1 MSEHD
6 QDQGSMFSGMNGLQ
20 AMGIVNALKT
30 GDMWLDMIIAMMIPV
45 AIQFV
50 LRCLGKLDEHLLARW
65 SLFAR
70 WYANR
75 QNKHTRFIIHRS
87 QRTTWGS
94 TQNLDEDTRN
104 TVLMKA
110 IQLYLHHKCN
120 LSLNTAFINLT
131 STEDK
136 KDSYN
141 SYNRYDDDD
150 SESEGGEGNSKSL
163 AGTLSKYKIIKKP
176 PHNAWHVIGKFGHPA
191 AIVKLHISENEINTN
206 DDGTKERKAQSTTTF
221 QFVSSGATSIDA
233 FIDTAYKW
241 YLTELR
247 KMDDRSRYLYD
258 LKSTSS
264 KATGSDDGEND
275 GASIE
280 YNRYKLS
287 DEKTFSSLFFRQK
300 ESLINVINHFQQK
313 SGKYAVPGYPHKIGI
328 LLHGP
333 PGTGKTSMIKALA
346 QYTNRSIVNVP
357 ISRITTNSELMDV
370 FFDQRYHVHGVDVPV
385 KMGFKDVIFVME
397 DVDAASKVV
406 RRRDDKIP
414 GCGKGATDPAMSEL
428 IELPPPKST
437 WKLLLESSNSDCRAL
452 VKTLIE
458 KSDRLKA
465 AAMESDA
472 LSSVARKIAAVPA
485 IGLVGEDFAD
495 EGLEIVVKDAV
506 KTISSSMDDIGTVD
520 QFLGLHAQSIN
531 EMLENGIEICDA
543 FVDELLGVAAT
554 DDGSK
559 FKSISPLPHP
569 NVRDISYSRYDEKME
584 EALFG
589 HNNAAA
595 GKANNT
601 SVKNDDFAWTDVK
614 VGDGGKDVIGASL
627 FKPKKDQ
634 LNLTGLLNVLDGVV
648 DTPGRILIMTT
659 NHPEM
664 LDPAL
669 IRPGRIDKKI
679 MLGYMCSID
688 VVAMLEHYFQTTLQ
702 SEQQQ
707 RVERAIQDGYLKLTP
722 AQVEQMTAECDEVD
736 DLLRILEEKAQLFST
751 RQTPLTTPM
760 STSSASIATDAKYE
774 IACKSP

>member
-1 MSEHD
+1 MSEQDHD
-6 QDQGSMFSGMNGLQ
+6 NSGMFGGMNGLQ

-45 AIQFV
+45 AIQFI
-50 LRCLGKLDEHLLARW
+50 LRCLGKIDEHLLSRW
-65 SLFAR
+65 DLLSR
-70 WYANR
+70 WLEQR
-75 QNKHTRFIIHRS
+75 QNKHIRFIVHRS
-87 QRTTWGS
+87 QRTSWGS
-94 TQNLDEDTRN
+94 TTNLDEDTRN

-136 KDSYN
+136 NDNSNSYN
-141 SYNRYDDDD
+141 SYYGDYDSDD
-150 SESEGGEGNSKSL
+150 GNSKSL
-163 AGTLSKYKIIKKP
+163 AGTLSNYKIIKKP
-176 PHNAWHVIGKFGHPA
+176 PQNAWHIIGKFGDPA
-191 AIVKLHISENEINTN
+191 AVVKLHISENEVS
-206 DDGTKERKAQSTTTF
+206 DGTNEGKSHSTITF
-221 QFVSSGATSIDA
+221 QFVSPGATSIDA
-233 FIDTAYKW
+233 FIDVAYKW
-241 YLTELR
+241 YINELK
-247 KMDDRSRYLYD
+247 KMDDHSRYLYD
-258 LKSTSS
+258 LKSTASKSS
-264 KATGSDDGEND
+264 SSEDGDAE
-275 GASIE
+275 GTSIE

-287 DEKTFSSLFFRQK
+287 EEKTFDSLFFRQK
-300 ESLINVINHFQQK
+300 ESLINVINHFQEK
-313 SGKYAVPGYPHKIGI
+313 SGKYAVSGYPHKIGI

-370 FFDQRYHVHGVDVPV
+370 FFDQRYSVHGVDVPV
-385 KMGFKDVIFVME
+385 KMGFQDVIFVME

-414 GCGKGATDPAMSEL
+414 TCGKGIADPATSE
-428 IELPPPKST
+428 IVELPPMKST
-437 WKLLLESSNSDCRAL
+437 WKLLLESNNSDCRDL
-452 VKTLIE
+452 VKKLIE

-465 AAMESDA
+465 AAMASDA
-472 LSSVARKIAAVPA
+472 LSSVARKIAAIPA
-485 IGLVGEDFAD
+485 IGLVGEDYED
-495 EGLEIVVKDAV
+495 DVLERVVKDAV
-506 KTISSSMDDIGTVD
+506 ETISRGINDIDAVD
-520 QFLGLHAQSIN
+520 RFLGMHAQSIK
-531 EMLENGIEICDA
+531 EMLENGIEISDT
-543 FVDELLGVAAT
+543 FVDELLGTAITNEVT
-554 DDGSK
+554 K
-559 FKSISPLPHP
+559 FKSITPVSPS

-589 HNNAAA
+589 HSSTAVSKPNITAP
-595 GKANNT
+595 
-601 SVKNDDFAWTDVK
+601 SVKHDDFDWVDTKGTGSEGA
-614 VGDGGKDVIGASL
+614 KDIIGASL

-679 MLGYMCSID
+679 MLGYMCPID
-688 VVAMLEHYFQTTLQ
+688 VISMLDHYFQTTLGP
-702 SEQQQ
+702 EQQH
-707 RVERAIQDGYLKLTP
+707 RVERAIQDGHLKLTP

-736 DLLRILEEKAQLFST
+736 DLVRILEEKAQFFSP

-760 STSSASIATDAKYE
+760 STSSASIATDAR
-774 IACKSP
+774 

>member
-6 QDQGSMFSGMNGLQ
+6 HDSTGMFSGMNGLQ

-45 AIQFV
+45 AIQFI
-50 LRCLGKLDEHLLARW
+50 LRCLGKIDEHILSRW
-65 SLFAR
+65 DILSR
-70 WYANR
+70 WYEQR
-75 QNKHTRFIIHRS
+75 QNKHIRFIVHRS
-87 QRTTWGS
+87 QRSAWGGTT
-94 TQNLDEDTRN
+94 NLDEDTRN

-136 KDSYN
+136 NDNYN
-141 SYNRYDDDD
+141 SYYNYYGSDCDSDD
-150 SESEGGEGNSKSL
+150 SNSKSL
-163 AGTLSKYKIIKKP
+163 AGTLSNYKIIKKP
-176 PHNAWHVIGKFGHPA
+176 PHNAWHVIGKFGDPA
-191 AIVKLHISENEINTN
+191 AVVKLHISENEISTGG
-206 DDGTKERKAQSTTTF
+206 DGTKEGKSHSTITF
-221 QFVSSGATSIDA
+221 QFVSPGATSIDA
-233 FIDTAYKW
+233 FIDIAYKW
-241 YLTELR
+241 YINELK
-247 KMDDRSRYLYD
+247 KMDDHSRYLYD

-264 KATGSDDGEND
+264 KSTGSDEGDGE
-275 GASIE
+275 GSSIE

-287 DEKTFSSLFFRQK
+287 EEKTFDSLFFRQK
-300 ESLINVINHFQQK
+300 ESLINVINHFQEK
-313 SGKYAVPGYPHKIGI
+313 SGKYAVSGYPHKIGI

-370 FFDQRYHVHGVDVPV
+370 FFDQRYYVHGVDVPV

-414 GCGKGATDPAMSEL
+414 TCGRGITDPVTSEMV
-428 IELPPPKST
+428 EMPPTKST
-437 WKLLLESSNSDCRAL
+437 WKMLLESNNSDCREL
-452 VKTLIE
+452 VKKLIE

-465 AAMESDA
+465 AAMESDS
-472 LSSVARKIAAVPA
+472 LSSMARRITVIPG
-485 IGLVGEDFAD
+485 IGLVGEDFED
-495 EGLEIVVKDAV
+495 DLLERVVKDAV
-506 KTISSSMDDIGTVD
+506 ETISSSINDIDTVD
-520 QFLGLHAQSIN
+520 RYLGLHAQSIN
-531 EMLENGIEICDA
+531 EMLENGIAISDA
-543 FVDELLGVAAT
+543 FVDELLGVAVT
-554 DDGSK
+554 DENTK
-559 FKSISPLPHP
+559 FKSISPVPP
-569 NVRDISYSRYDEKME
+569 SKVRDISYSRYDEKME

-589 HNNAAA
+589 HNSTLASQP
-595 GKANNT
+595 NNVT
-601 SVKNDDFAWTDVK
+601 PSITQQDFEWTDTK
-614 VGDGGKDVIGASL
+614 GKGSDGAKDVSGPSL

-679 MLGYMCSID
+679 MLGYMCAID
-688 VVAMLEHYFQTTLQ
+688 VIAMLEHYFQTTLQ
-702 SEQQQ
+702 PEQQR
-707 RVERAIQDGYLKLTP
+707 RVECAIQDGFLKLTP
-722 AQVEQMTAECDEVD
+722 AQIEQMTAECDEVN
-736 DLLRILEEKAQLFST
+736 DLIRILEEKAHFFSST
-751 RQTPLTTPM
+751 QTPLTTPM
-760 STSSASIATDAKYE
+760 STSSASIATDAR
-774 IACKSP
+774 